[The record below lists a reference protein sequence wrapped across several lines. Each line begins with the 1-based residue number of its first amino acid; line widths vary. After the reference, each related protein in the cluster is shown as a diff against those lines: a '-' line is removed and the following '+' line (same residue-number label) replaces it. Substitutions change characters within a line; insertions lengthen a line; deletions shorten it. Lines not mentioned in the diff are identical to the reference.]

1 MADIITY
8 RFSIKFVY
16 KECMMR
22 VHRRVDVRL
31 CIRKWHQTVGAG
43 HQFRNSPLSLYRSL
57 LRDKKRTSL
66 YSLWG
71 LLSPLLSLTRP
82 RTLQLSLS
90 PFSLF
95 NKLSASVSRPIP
107 DGSIDS
113 SELGSVGLLQTRRRY
128 IGTTS
133 FIIQQRRSSLTQ
145 NRARQSATVTHIY
158 YMIPSFPFTAAC
170 N

>member
-1 MADIITY
+1 MHDACTSTS
-8 RFSIKFVY
+8 RCASMHPQV
-16 KECMMR
+16 
-22 VHRRVDVRL
+22 
-31 CIRKWHQTVGAG
+31 TS
-43 HQFRNSPLSLYRSL
+43 NSWSWPPVPQQSSLSLYRSL